1 MERPEPP
8 CPNELETREAEAG
21 MRYTAYT
28 VYTAAAKPTYERN
41 VEIMKD
47 RASSMERA
55 PSERYYKFM
64 CSVCPCAGPV
74 CSRPRVSRVS
84 RLPPV
89 SGVFYVPVQR
99 HRGEPGHTR
108 DRHKNLTNQLF
119 T

>member
-55 PSERYYKFM
+55 PSESATSCVPCARVQGP
-64 CSVCPCAGPV
+64 CAPVPVCPACPG
-74 CSRPRVSRVS
+74 S
-84 RLPPV
+84 
-89 SGVFYVPVQR
+89 
-99 HRGEPGHTR
+99 HR
-108 DRHKNLTNQLF
+108 
-119 T
+119 

>member
-1 MERPEPP
+1 
-8 CPNELETREAEAG
+8 

-55 PSERYYKFM
+55 PSESATSCVPCARVQGP
-64 CSVCPCAGPV
+64 CAPVPVCPAFFPAPTGERCLLHVRTGSKTPGGAGTHTRQTQEPHK
-74 CSRPRVSRVS
+74 PT
-84 RLPPV
+84 
-89 SGVFYVPVQR
+89 FYVN
-99 HRGEPGHTR
+99 GT
-108 DRHKNLTNQLF
+108 NLFYVNGRTYF